1 MGISLFIIFI
11 LIIILYFKTKK
22 IKDQNLHERLV
33 ADNQNIKNKSKD
45 PKNVRKDKINFDD
58 REDFRIEKSS
68 SIVLNK
74 SILAD
79 IKNEKKFLE
88 FQ

>member
-1 MGISLFIIFI
+1 MGISLFFIFI

-33 ADNQNIKNKSKD
+33 ADNQNIKNKTKES
-45 PKNVRKDKINFDD
+45 KNVRKDKINFD

-74 SILAD
+74 SILAE
-79 IKNEKKFLE
+79 IKNEKKILE